1 MSIMNLTSTKWT
13 KKALLGL
20 SIALGTGTG
29 AYVFNPLPVKA
40 ASVSA
45 EESAAVY
52 NQFEKYLK
60 NPASLAHAR
69 NYLINHIDEAG
80 IWRGTVMTLH
90 LENAQRAHLN
100 SISEKIY
107 PERIQKAIDS
117 AFRLTNYN
125 RSKFTYTFLLSVIK
139 DPSIRSV
146 LIELRD
152 KGYKIETSEGMYY
165 PVMHYEGFKVF
176 KPYIQKDIAAYID
189 IMAKESNSPSL
200 FDAAIVISWDEL
212 ISRILEME
220 AFIQKYPNS
229 NRMMSIKNNM
239 YPGYLFHGSSNTPA
253 YGYDKPSRI
262 DPDLRKAYDTALVEG
277 THNSDI
283 LKIIDGLVKLLNK
296 TNNVLTA
303 EVEKYIQDQL
313 KPYGYVY

>member
-1 MSIMNLTSTKWT
+1 MKSKDSTSTKWRT
-13 KKALLGL
+13 RALLGL
-20 SIALGTGTG
+20 TIVLGTGTG
-29 AYVFNPLPVKA
+29 AYTFSPLPAQA

-45 EESAAVY
+45 QQSATVY

-90 LENAQRAHLN
+90 LENAQRAQLN

-107 PERIQKAIDS
+107 PDKIQKAIDS
-117 AFRLTNYN
+117 AFKLKNYN
-125 RSKFTYTFLLSVIK
+125 RSELTYTYLLSVVK
-139 DPSIRSV
+139 ESNIRSV

-189 IMAKESNSPSL
+189 IMAKESNKPSL
-200 FDAAIVISWDEL
+200 FDAAIVISWEEL
-212 ISRILEME
+212 IARSLEKE
-220 AFIQKYPNS
+220 VFIKKYPKS
-229 NRMMSIKNNM
+229 NRMASIQINLSVS
-239 YPGYLFHGSSNTPA
+239 YLFYGSSNTPA
-253 YGYDKPSRI
+253 YGYDKPTRI
-262 DPDLRKAYDTALVEG
+262 DPDLRKAYDSALSKG
-277 THNSDI
+277 TKDSDI
-283 LKIIDGLVKLLNK
+283 LKMIDGLVKLLDK

-303 EVEKYIQDQL
+303 DVEQYIQDQL
-313 KPYGYVY
+313 KPYNN

>member
-1 MSIMNLTSTKWT
+1 MKSKDSTSTKWRT
-13 KKALLGL
+13 SALLGL
-20 SIALGTGTG
+20 TLAMSTGIGT
-29 AYVFNPLPVKA
+29 NILLSPLPVQA

-45 EESAAVY
+45 QESATVY

-90 LENAQRAHLN
+90 LENAQRAQLN

-107 PERIQKAIDS
+107 PDKIQKAIDS
-117 AFRLTNYN
+117 AFKLKNYN
-125 RSKFTYTFLLSVIK
+125 RSELTYTYLLSVIK
-139 DPSIRSV
+139 DSSIRSV
-146 LIELRD
+146 LVEFRD

-189 IMAKESNSPSL
+189 IMAKESNKPSL

-212 ISRILEME
+212 IARSLAKES
-220 AFIQKYPNS
+220 FIKKYPNS
-229 NRMMSIKNNM
+229 NRTASIKINLSVS
-239 YPGYLFHGSSNTPA
+239 YLLYGSSNTPA
-253 YGYDKPSRI
+253 YGYDKPTRI
-262 DPDLRKAYDTALVEG
+262 DPDLRKAYDSALSKG
-277 THNSDI
+277 TGDSDI
-283 LKIIDGLVKLLNK
+283 LKMIDGLVKLLDK

-303 EVEKYIQDQL
+303 EVEQYIQDQL
-313 KPYGYVY
+313 KPYNN